1 MRADFN
7 IDKLGSGDE
16 IKRFIVVDLGQN
28 EILRQTMFKMRETRA
43 GEKSLCLGKFLFGK
57 VDVFGGI

>member
-28 EILRQTMFKMRETRA
+28 EILRLTMFKMRETRA
-43 GEKSLCLGKFLFGK
+43 GEIFVREG
-57 VDVFGGI
+57 